1 MIIVN
6 DYYNL
11 KIYLDIN
18 IISFK
23 IIIFYWTLKLL
34 MSFLNY
40 CITCDNKPIPENPK
54 EILTELLK
62 FRDSFSIIEHTKLID
77 KIDFAKPSDQEM
89 E

>member
-1 MIIVN
+1 
-6 DYYNL
+6 
-11 KIYLDIN
+11 
-18 IISFK
+18 
-23 IIIFYWTLKLL
+23 

-62 FRDSFSIIEHTKLID
+62 FRDSLNSFPIIEHTKYLD
-77 KIDFAKPSDQEM
+77 KPFDQEM

>member
-1 MIIVN
+1 
-6 DYYNL
+6 
-11 KIYLDIN
+11 
-18 IISFK
+18 
-23 IIIFYWTLKLL
+23 